1 MATLVTTEVRNFIA
15 GRWVAP
21 SGGPGLELFNPATG
35 EPLGHSPAGSPAE
48 VDAAV
53 AAAQAAFPAWRSSPA
68 ADRVQFLFK
77 LKNLL
82 ETHFDQLAALITTEN
97 GKTLA
102 EAKGELRRGIE
113 NVEVACGIP
122 VLMQGYSLEDVAP
135 GIDEIMVRQPLGVCA
150 VITPFNFPLMIPLWF
165 LPYAIATGN
174 TVVLKPSDRVP
185 FSAARLIELIHETG
199 LPAGVVN
206 LVNGG
211 KTAVDALLDH
221 PLVRAVSF
229 VGSTPVARHVYT
241 RGSASG
247 KRVQCQGG
255 AKNHVVVLPDADP
268 ETTTKIIADSAFGC
282 AGQRCLAVSVTVTV
296 GESKNWFPESIAAA
310 AASLKVGNGLDP
322 ATQMGPVITAA
333 SRDRVMSLIGEG
345 ATQGAKTIV
354 DGRNINTAAG
364 SFVGPT
370 VLDGLPADSA
380 LMDTEIFGPVLSV
393 VHADIGRRRHCHDR
407 PLRLRQRQFHLH
419 LVGSRRAQVP
429 HRSLH
434 RQRRRQHR
442 RPRPHGLLPLLW
454 MERQFLRRHACPG
467 TRRRRVL
474 HRQKSH
480 RRKMAAGMV
489 AQVLKHSAPKQTRE
503 PQNICRSRV
512 SACIPI

>member
-1 MATLVTTEVRNFIA
+1 MTTIASPDIRNFAILNFAVRNF
-15 GRWVAP
+15 V
-21 SGGPGLELFNPATG
+21 GGAWQAASSEPGIVLTNPATG
-35 EPLGHSPAGSPAE
+35 EPLGRSPSGSAAE
-48 VDAAV
+48 VDTAVQAAH
-53 AAAQAAFPAWRSSPA
+53 AAFPAWRATPPG
-68 ADRVQFLFK
+68 DRVQFLFK
-77 LKNLL
+77 LKNQL
-82 ETHFDQLAALITTEN
+82 ESHLDELAALITTEN
-97 GKTLA
+97 GKTLG

-122 VLMQGYSLEDVAP
+122 VLTQGYSLEDVAP

-174 TVVLKPSDRVP
+174 TIVLKPSDRVP
-185 FSAARLIELIHETG
+185 FSVARLVELIHETG

-211 KTAVDALLDH
+211 KPAVDALLDH

-296 GESKNWFPESIAAA
+296 GEAQRWFQDSISAAA
-310 AASLKVGNGLDP
+310 SSLKVGNGLDP
-322 ATQMGPVITAA
+322 ANQMGPVITQA
-333 SRDRVMSLIGEG
+333 SRDRVVTLIGQSADE
-345 ATQGAKTIV
+345 GAKTIV
-354 DGRNINTAAG
+354 DGRSFSNGHG

-370 VLDGLPADSA
+370 VLDGLPAASP
-380 LMDTEIFGPVLSV
+380 LMETEIFGPVLSL
-393 VHADIGRRRHCHDR
+393 VHANSVEEAVAMIDRSPYGNASSIFTSSGAEARRFRNTVSTGNVGVNIGV
-407 PLRLRQRQFHLH
+407 PAPMAWFPFSGWK
-419 LVGSRRAQVP
+419 GSFFGVMHAQGRDAIEFFTDKKVIVE
-429 HRSLH
+429 RW
-434 RQRRRQHR
+434 
-442 RPRPHGLLPLLW
+442 PREW
-454 MERQFLRRHACPG
+454 
-467 TRRRRVL
+467 
-474 HRQKSH
+474 S
-480 RRKMAAGMV
+480 RKF
-489 AQVLKHSAPKQTRE
+489 
-503 PQNICRSRV
+503 
-512 SACIPI
+512 

>member
-1 MATLVTTEVRNFIA
+1 MTAIASPAIHNLIGGKWVTSTSPA
-15 GRWVAP
+15 GI
-21 SGGPGLELFNPATG
+21 ELTNPATG
-35 EPLGHSPAGSPAE
+35 ESLGQSPAGSASE

-53 AAAQAAFPAWRSSPA
+53 QAAHAAFAFWRTVPA
-68 ADRVQFLFK
+68 ADRVQYLFK

-82 ETHFDQLAALITTEN
+82 EEHLDDLARLITIEN

-102 EAKGELRRGIE
+102 ESKGELRRGIE

-165 LPYAIATGN
+165 IPYAIATGN

-185 FSAARLIELIHETG
+185 FAAARLMELMQETG
-199 LPAGVVN
+199 LPDGVVN

-211 KTAVDALLDH
+211 KPAVDALLDH

-229 VGSTPVARHVYT
+229 VGSTPVAKHVYS

-255 AKNHVVVLPDADP
+255 AKNHVVVLPDADQ

-296 GESKNWFPESIAAA
+296 GEAKNWFGDAISAAA
-310 AASLKVGNGLDP
+310 TGLKIGNGLDP
-322 ATQMGPVITAA
+322 AAQMGPVITQA
-333 SRDRVMSLIGEG
+333 SRERVVSLIGQGADQG
-345 ATQGAKTIV
+345 ATTLV
-354 DGRNINTAAG
+354 DGRGKRVNGGAG

-370 VLDGLPADSA
+370 VLDGLPATSP
-380 LMDTEIFGPVLSV
+380 LMETEIFGPVLSV
-393 VHADIGRRRHCHDR
+393 VHADTVEDAIAMIERSAYGNASSIFTTSGASARRFRTAVSTGNVGINIGV
-407 PLRLRQRQFHLH
+407 PAPMAYFPFSGWK
-419 LVGSRRAQVP
+419 GSFFGVMHAQGRDAVEFFTDKKVIV
-429 HRSLH
+429 
-434 RQRRRQHR
+434 
-442 RPRPHGLLPLLW
+442 
-454 MERQFLRRHACPG
+454 ERWP
-467 TRRRRVL
+467 
-474 HRQKSH
+474 KEWS
-480 RRKMAAGMV
+480 RKF
-489 AQVLKHSAPKQTRE
+489 
-503 PQNICRSRV
+503 
-512 SACIPI
+512 